1 MSLEHSP
8 SRSHAKTGVR
18 RFVPEP
24 DLSFPSWDV
33 YVVGKYFG
41 GSKPLHPATVYR
53 GVKKGRIPPPYHP
66 SPGVSRWVPDECRVA
81 REAMIAERDQ
91 HRALCKSET

>member
-8 SRSHAKTGVR
+8 SRSKVKTGVD

-24 DLSFPSWDV
+24 DLSLPSWDV
-33 YVVGKYFG
+33 YVVGRYFG

-53 GVKKGRIPPPYHP
+53 EVKDGRIPRPYHP

-81 REAMIAERDQ
+81 RETMIAQRDQ
-91 HRALCKSET
+91 QVQTD